1 MKTMFFSRMEDF
13 LEKNIEGFFNRKFS
27 SNLQLAEIEKILD
40 RLLIR
45 HKQRINRAIF
55 VPDTFTI
62 TMSQKD
68 FAELNTPQN
77 IIELKLFL
85 YKSVIIKDYF
95 MKKKP
100 TINILK
106 SLDLKLGVCDIK
118 ASFSPDTQIQSSVSA
133 DMEGTQGT
141 IVVPASSKELFIGSP
156 KINQEMK
163 FASLTIT
170 QGPDKDSYMEIGDKQ
185 IHIGRRDKNE
195 FIITDINVSRLHAYI
210 TFENGRHILH
220 DANSLNGTT
229 VNDTKISSFCLCPG
243 DKIQMGNTI
252 IIYDIL

>member
-1 MKTMFFSRMEDF
+1 MFFSRMEDF

-45 HKQRINRAIF
+45 HKKRINRAIF

-68 FAELNTPQN
+68 YDELNTLQN
-77 IIELKLFL
+77 LIELKLFL

-100 TINILK
+100 VINILK

-118 ASFSPDTQIQSSVSA
+118 ATFSPDTQIQNTISA
-133 DMEGTQGT
+133 NTEGTQGT
-141 IVVPASSKELFIGSP
+141 IIVPSNDRELFNKSP
-156 KINQEMK
+156 KINQELK
-163 FASLTIT
+163 FASLTILE
-170 QGPDKDSYMEIGDKQ
+170 GPDKDSYLEIGDKQ

-229 VNDTKISSFCLCPG
+229 VNDTKISSFCLCSG